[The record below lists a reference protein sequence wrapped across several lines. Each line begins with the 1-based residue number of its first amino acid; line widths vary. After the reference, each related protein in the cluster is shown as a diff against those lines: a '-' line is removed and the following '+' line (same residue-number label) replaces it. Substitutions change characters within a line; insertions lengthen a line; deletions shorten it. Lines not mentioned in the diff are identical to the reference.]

1 MKLFSAR
8 GVFFLLFSSLTLVI
22 PPKLRASKDK
32 EGGDREV
39 YLAFVQGDVRIS
51 KGKNHRPDLNQPW
64 EQALAGDLIQEGTA
78 LATGDGR
85 TEIEFENGSTVYLA
99 PNSLLLFRELSAP
112 GDRIVS
118 RMALAT
124 GTATFALQ
132 SGNNEF
138 FLMDTPTNH
147 LSLSPRETLF
157 SRIDAYLDATAVSA
171 QGEKGEDVSLSGAP
185 SFQLKEGKTL
195 VLLGGRFAHVLG
207 SERGDAQ
214 SVASGGSSMS
224 SMDPWELVLSGL
236 PDFQLP
242 SMAPLLNQKSAR
254 RLTPVNAEP
263 GSLAEWDGWVSDRQ
277 THRKTVTADALKASG
292 LSSPIPGLADLYEHG
307 TFFGCGS
314 YGVCWEA
321 ADLAEPQ
328 DSTKQSA
335 APISPSPAQVQVNPT
350 FQPQTVE
357 WEEIVQG
364 WCSPP
369 ALRTVTRIAHTPE
382 ELQKLEQRKA
392 AAQKVRYSRG
402 AYPISCENGYWIPY
416 RHHFVRVIT
425 PQVPQVPRHCEGAKC
440 KPIHPPR
447 PVWVKAGNKVGFV
460 LAHPNDVKGKPPV
473 NLKEGM
479 LIPPSKP
486 GERTERLAVELSQK
500 VTVFD
505 KTPREFRGELFGRG
519 LRVPAPEIHGH
530 LVLETARE
538 SSAALSAH
546 AAPPIPYDYKSHH
559 FLMSASAA
567 AGTKAGSKEV
577 PVGGIDS
584 RGKVGSFADGHSR
597 AYAQSF
603 ARSEA
608 AASYSGGSYRAGSYG
623 SYGSGFSGG
632 GHSGSSSGSYSSGS
646 HSSSSGSSGGSYSHS
661 SGGGWSSGS
670 SSGGSGGA
678 SSSSSSSSSGG
689 GSRGRP

>member
-1 MKLFSAR
+1 MKFFSAR
-8 GVFFLLFSSLTLVI
+8 VVFFVLFSSLTFII
-22 PPKLRASKDK
+22 PPKLQASKDK
-32 EGGDREV
+32 DRVDREV
-39 YLAFVQGDVRIS
+39 YLSSVQGDVRIS
-51 KGKNHRPDLNQPW
+51 IGKDHRPDLNQPW
-64 EQALAGDLIQEGTA
+64 EQALAGEPVSQGYA

-85 TEIEFENGSTVYLA
+85 AEIEFEDGSIVYLA
-99 PNSLLLFRELSAP
+99 ENSLLLFRELSAP
-112 GDRIVS
+112 GDHIVS
-118 RMALAT
+118 RMSLAT

-132 SGNNEF
+132 PGDKGSF
-138 FLMDTPTNH
+138 FIDTPTNH
-147 LSLSPRETLF
+147 LALSPRDTLF
-157 SRIDAYLDATAVSA
+157 SRIDAYLDATAVSP
-171 QGEKGEDVSLSGAP
+171 QGEKGEDVSLSGDP
-185 SFQLKEGKTL
+185 SFQLKKGKTL

-207 SERGDAQ
+207 GEHDDAA
-214 SVASGGSSMS
+214 SVVSGGTSMS

-242 SMAPLLNQKSAR
+242 SMAPSLNQKSAR
-254 RLTPVNAEP
+254 RSTPANAQP
-263 GSLAEWDGWVSDRQ
+263 GSLAEWDAWVSDRQ
-277 THRKTVTADALKASG
+277 THRNKVTADALRASG
-292 LSSPIPGLADLYEHG
+292 LLSPIPGLADLYEHG
-307 TFFGCGS
+307 TFFSCGS
-314 YGVCWEA
+314 YGTCWEA

-335 APISPSPAQVQVNPT
+335 SPISQSTAQVQVNPT
-350 FQPQTVE
+350 FQPHTVQ
-357 WEEIVQG
+357 WEELVQG

-369 ALRTVTRIAHTPE
+369 ALRTVTRVVHTPE

-392 AAQKVRYSRG
+392 AAQKARYSPFV
-402 AYPISCENGYWIPY
+402 YPTSCENGYWIPY
-416 RHHFVRVIT
+416 RRHFARVIT
-425 PQVPQVPRHCEGAKC
+425 PQVPRHCESARC
-440 KPIHPPR
+440 KPIHAPR
-447 PVWVKAGNKVGFV
+447 PVWVKAGNRVGFV

-486 GERTERLAVELSQK
+486 GERTERLTVELSQK

-505 KTPREFRGELFGRG
+505 RMPREFRGEPFGQG
-519 LRVPAPEIHGH
+519 LRVRAPEIHAH

-546 AAPPIPYDYKSHH
+546 AARSITYDYKSHH
-559 FLMSASAA
+559 FLMSASTV
-567 AGTKAGSKEV
+567 AGTKSVSREV

-584 RGKVGSFADGHSR
+584 HGKVGSFADGHSR

-608 AASYSGGSYRAGSYG
+608 AASYSGGSYSAGGQG
-623 SYGSGFSGG
+623 SYGSGYSSG
-632 GHSGSSSGSYSSGS
+632 GHSGYSSGSYSSGS
-646 HSSSSGSSGGSYSHS
+646 HSSSSGSSGGGYSHSS

-670 SSGGSGGA
+670 SSGSSGGG